1 MESTL
6 LSVKTYIPTAFSF
19 VFMQKTF
26 SEMFSFPIL
35 NKIDTV
41 FFKIFKYLAKNRYLG
56 SK

>member
-1 MESTL
+1 
-6 LSVKTYIPTAFSF
+6 
-19 VFMQKTF
+19 MQKTF

-35 NKIDTV
+35 NKIDTG